1 MRNCEVAVSL
11 TKRRF
16 GEVLGVRRIGD
27 VDLDRASL
35 ARCELDHGFVL
46 RFDSTVDRAAEI
58 LIEAVNSADVGDGRT
73 PDRGAVKALSNVLD
87 KLHQLR
93 T

>member
-1 MRNCEVAVSL
+1 MALTIKLTPGQRSAVEIYV
-11 TKRRF
+11 TDPAHAEDF
-16 GEVLGVRRIGD
+16 PE
-27 VDLDRASL
+27 ASL
-35 ARCELDHGFVL
+35 DGSVL
-46 RFDSTVDRAAEI
+46 RFDSSTGRAAEI

-87 KLHQLR
+87 KLRKLR

>member
-1 MRNCEVAVSL
+1 MLTIKLTPGQRSAVEIYV
-11 TKRRF
+11 TDPAHVEDF
-16 GEVLGVRRIGD
+16 PEAA
-27 VDLDRASL
+27 LDGSILR
-35 ARCELDHGFVL
+35 LD
-46 RFDSTVDRAAEI
+46 SSVDRAAEI

-87 KLHQLR
+87 KLRKFR